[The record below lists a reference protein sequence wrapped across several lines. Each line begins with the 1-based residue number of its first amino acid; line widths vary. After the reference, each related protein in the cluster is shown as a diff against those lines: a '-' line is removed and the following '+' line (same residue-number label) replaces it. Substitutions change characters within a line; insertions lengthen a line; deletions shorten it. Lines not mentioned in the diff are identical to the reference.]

1 MIEKILS
8 VDNVHKSF
16 GGVKAVDSCSFSID
30 DGKITALI
38 GPNGAGK
45 TTIFNIITGII
56 SPDNGKISFMNHDI
70 TRLSVSRIALSGM
83 SRTFQQARLF
93 RYLTIRENLLLA
105 KRAND
110 EEMKSLLASF
120 HCYKTL
126 DTVVSELSYGQQR
139 IIELA
144 RALLFPHKL
153 LMLDEPTAGLNQR
166 ARHELKLVLRR
177 LRKEKKTVLLIE
189 HDMDF
194 VMDMS
199 DEIIVMAEGRVLRKG
214 RPAKIRND
222 PKVLEVYLGK

>member
-1 MIEKILS
+1 
-8 VDNVHKSF
+8 
-16 GGVKAVDSCSFSID
+16 
-30 DGKITALI
+30 
-38 GPNGAGK
+38 
-45 TTIFNIITGII
+45 
-56 SPDNGKISFMNHDI
+56 MNHDI